1 MKIICRKTS
10 RKTGHYTQLVWAD
23 TTKIGCGR
31 IKYKDEKNWDTI
43 LLVCNYGPCG
53 NRIGD
58 KIYETVKKK
67 KKSNR
72 QQR

>member
-1 MKIICRKTS
+1 M
-10 RKTGHYTQLVWAD
+10 VWAD

-31 IKYKDEKNWDTI
+31 IKYKNEENWDTI

-58 KIYETVKKK
+58 KIYEIKK
-67 KKSNR
+67 
-72 QQR
+72 